1 MKATVLIVP
10 GLRGHVPEH
19 WQTLLAERL
28 PNARTVPPLEVDG
41 LNCAARVAAIE
52 AELAQISGPVILVAH
67 SAGVLMVAHWAARHG
82 RRGGADGAAGAGGS
96 YVAGALLVTPPDLN
110 AAWPSN
116 YPQPEVLRAQGWDP
130 LPAGPL
136 PFPSIVCA
144 SDNDHLASAE
154 AVRDL
159 ARGWGGA
166 LLELGEVGHMNPA
179 SGYGS
184 WPLAEEL
191 VVEMARMAGLT

>member
-1 MKATVLIVP
+1 MRATVLIVP
-10 GLRGHVPEH
+10 GLRGHLPEH
-19 WQTLLAERL
+19 WQTLLAAQL
-28 PNARTVPPLEVDG
+28 QDARTVPPLEVDG
-41 LNCAARVAAIE
+41 LSCAARVVAIE
-52 AELAQISGPVILVAH
+52 AELAKISGPVILVAH

-82 RRGGADGAAGAGGS
+82 GS
-96 YVAGALLVTPPDLN
+96 GRVAGALLVTPPDLN
-110 AAWPSN
+110 AAWPAN

-144 SDNDHLASAE
+144 SDNDHLAAPE

-159 ARGWGGA
+159 ARRWGGA
-166 LLELGEVGHMNPA
+166 LLELGKVGHMNPA
-179 SGYGS
+179 SGYGA

-191 VVEMARMAGLT
+191 VLEVARMAGLT